1 MEYVHLKVMRAAG
14 LEPVNQLSGYRYLGG
29 LAFYESPRD
38 QATDFFIPALNKG
51 TYVLEY
57 ELRAA
62 FRGQFSDGIA
72 SIQSMY
78 APEFSAHGDGV
89 RLQID

>member
-38 QATDFFIPALNKG
+38 QATDFFIPTLNKG

-57 ELRAA
+57 ELRAS
-62 FRGQFSDGIA
+62 FKGQFSDGIA

-78 APEFSAHGDGV
+78 APEFSAHGEGV